1 MKSNHTKLTI
11 MGHVPL
17 PALFIMLSLLLLL
30 LMGVAIGVGS
40 VSINQSTVWSVIGHK
55 LSITNTLPNWSTG
68 RENIIWSVRLPRTLL
83 AAMVGAALAIVGAA
97 LQSVT
102 RNPLADPH
110 LLGVSSGAALGAII
124 ALLHTGM
131 VLGVMTV
138 PIFAFLGALFAMFL
152 VLMVANFSSA
162 HSAGRLILAG
172 VAVAFVLTALGN
184 LFIFMGDHR
193 SSHTVIFWM
202 LGGLGLAQ
210 WGQLWFPLVT
220 LVLGSGYLIYKAR
233 YLNAMTL
240 GDESASTLGVP
251 VERFR
256 LIVIVV
262 CALLTGAAVAFSGVI
277 GFVGL
282 MVPHIVRLLVG
293 GDYRKVLPLS
303 ALVGALFLVTA
314 DIASR
319 VLIPPEDMPIGIITG
334 LVGGIAFVFLMRQ
347 KRNVSL

>member
-1 MKSNHTKLTI
+1 MKPTNKKLTI
-11 MGHVPL
+11 MGRVPL
-17 PALFIMLSLLLLL
+17 PVLLIMLSILLLL

-40 VSINQSTVWSVIGHK
+40 VSISQSTVWNVIGHK
-55 LSITNTLPNWSTG
+55 LSITNMQPNWSMG

-131 VLGVMTV
+131 VLGVVTV
-138 PIFAFLGALFAMFL
+138 PVFAFLGALLAMFL
-152 VLMVANFSSA
+152 VLAVANFSSA

-220 LVLGSGYLIYKAR
+220 LLLGSSYLIYKAR

-293 GDYRKVLPLS
+293 G
-303 ALVGALFLVTA
+303 
-314 DIASR
+314 
-319 VLIPPEDMPIGIITG
+319 
-334 LVGGIAFVFLMRQ
+334 
-347 KRNVSL
+347 

>member
-1 MKSNHTKLTI
+1 
-11 MGHVPL
+11 V
-17 PALFIMLSLLLLL
+17 ADLLLL
-30 LMGVAIGVGS
+30 AC
-40 VSINQSTVWSVIGHK
+40 
-55 LSITNTLPNWSTG
+55 
-68 RENIIWSVRLPRTLL
+68 
-83 AAMVGAALAIVGAA
+83 A
-97 LQSVT
+97 
-102 RNPLADPH
+102 
-110 LLGVSSGAALGAII
+110 SGAALGSII
-124 ALLHTGM
+124 AFLPPV
-131 VLGVMTV
+131 VLCVALTV
-138 PIFAFLGALFAMFL
+138 PFSAFFGAFLPMLL
-152 VLMVANFSSA
+152 VLLVVYFSVAYSL
-162 HSAGRLILAG
+162 GRLILAG
-172 VAVAFVLTALGN
+172 VAVAFVLTAFGN
-184 LFIFMGDHR
+184 LLIFMGDHR

-220 LVLGSGYLIYKAR
+220 LLLGSSYLIYKAR

-251 VERFR
+251 VPRFR

-303 ALVGALFLVTA
+303 ALLGALFLVAA

-319 VLIPPEDMPIGIITG
+319 TLIPPEDMPIGIITG

-347 KRNVSL
+347 KRNVSLSL